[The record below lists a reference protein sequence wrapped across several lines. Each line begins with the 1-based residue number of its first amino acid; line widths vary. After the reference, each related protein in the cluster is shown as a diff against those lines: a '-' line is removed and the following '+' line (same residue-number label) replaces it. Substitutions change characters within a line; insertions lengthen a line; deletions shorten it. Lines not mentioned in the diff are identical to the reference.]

1 LQLLLTE
8 RVRMKKRLLES
19 WVIRW
24 LRYVN
29 TWREHRRIIKELN
42 ALDDKTL
49 RDIGINRCDID
60 TLIWLE
66 HDLERRGKNGK

>member
-1 LQLLLTE
+1 
-8 RVRMKKRLLES
+8 MKKRLLKT
-19 WVIRW
+19 WVVRW
-24 LRYVN
+24 LRYVH

-49 RDIGINRCDID
+49 RDIGISRCDID

-66 HDLERRGKNGK
+66 QDLQRRGTNAKEKR

>member
-1 LQLLLTE
+1 MKQLLT
-8 RVRMKKRLLES
+8 KS

-60 TLIWLE
+60 RLIWLE
-66 HDLERRGKNGK
+66 YDKEKRGKSNNEK

>member
-1 LQLLLTE
+1 MKSLLNQN
-8 RVRMKKRLLES
+8 

-42 ALDDKTL
+42 SLDDKTL
-49 RDIGINRCDID
+49 RDIGISRCDID
-60 TLIWLE
+60 KLIWLDYDKE
-66 HDLERRGKNGK
+66 KRGKNNNEQ

>member
-1 LQLLLTE
+1 MKQLLNQN
-8 RVRMKKRLLES
+8 

-60 TLIWLE
+60 RLIWLE
-66 HDLERRGKNGK
+66 YDKEKRGKNNNAE

>member
-1 LQLLLTE
+1 
-8 RVRMKKRLLES
+8 MKRYLRKS
-19 WVIRW
+19 WIIRW
-24 LRYVN
+24 LRYVK

-66 HDLERRGKNGK
+66 QDLERRGTHAK

>member
-1 LQLLLTE
+1 MKQLFT
-8 RVRMKKRLLES
+8 KS

-60 TLIWLE
+60 RLIWLE
-66 HDLERRGKNGK
+66 HDKEKRGKVDT

>member
-1 LQLLLTE
+1 MKQLLNQ
-8 RVRMKKRLLES
+8 S

-60 TLIWLE
+60 RLIWLE
-66 HDLERRGKNGK
+66 YDKEKRGNTNND

>member
-1 LQLLLTE
+1 MKQLLNQN
-8 RVRMKKRLLES
+8 
-19 WVIRW
+19 WAIRW

-60 TLIWLE
+60 RLIWLE
-66 HDLERRGKNGK
+66 YDKEKRGNKNND

>member
-1 LQLLLTE
+1 MKRYLQ
-8 RVRMKKRLLES
+8 KS
-19 WVIRW
+19 WIIRW
-24 LRYVN
+24 LRYVK

-66 HDLERRGKNGK
+66 QDLERRGTHAK

>member
-1 LQLLLTE
+1 MKQLLNQN
-8 RVRMKKRLLES
+8 

-60 TLIWLE
+60 RLIWLE
-66 HDLERRGKNGK
+66 YDKEKRGNTNND

>member
-1 LQLLLTE
+1 MKSLLNQN
-8 RVRMKKRLLES
+8 

-42 ALDDKTL
+42 SLDDKTL

-60 TLIWLE
+60 KLIWLE
-66 HDLERRGKNGK
+66 YDKEKRGKNEK

>member
-1 LQLLLTE
+1 MKQLLNQN
-8 RVRMKKRLLES
+8 

-60 TLIWLE
+60 RLIWLE
-66 HDLERRGKNGK
+66 YDKEKRGNTNSD

>member
-1 LQLLLTE
+1 MKQLLNQN
-8 RVRMKKRLLES
+8 

-60 TLIWLE
+60 RLIWLE
-66 HDLERRGKNGK
+66 YDKEKRGNTNNDK

>member
-1 LQLLLTE
+1 
-8 RVRMKKRLLES
+8 MKKRLLES

-24 LRYVN
+24 LRYVR

-66 HDLERRGKNGK
+66 YDLQRRGTDAK

>member
-1 LQLLLTE
+1 MKQLLN
-8 RVRMKKRLLES
+8 KN

-60 TLIWLE
+60 RLIWLE
-66 HDLERRGKNGK
+66 YDKEKRGNTNND